1 MCEDRGVFT
10 QMIQLI
16 SFENSS
22 IAKTFNEKFLKA
34 VEVVNNAQVEVYV
47 PLLISLSSV
56 EMASA
61 LQTLVST

>member
-22 IAKTFNEKFLKA
+22 IAKTFSEKFLKA
-34 VEVVNNAQVEVYV
+34 VEVVNNAQVLVYV

-61 LQTLVST
+61 LQNLVST